1 MPTTGQILLLI
12 LAILLFLTGGLLSL
26 GRLTSTQ
33 FPLFLALA
41 AVLPP
46 RAVGPWLVA
55 FAIFQGL
62 IAALFFTWRPM
73 F

>member
-1 MPTTGQILLLI
+1 VFVLLNI
-12 LAILLFLTGGLLSL
+12 VPPFLSGGLLSL